1 MSMSVLSVQGLT
13 ASYRKNKVLNEV
25 TFDVQPGS
33 LTSIVGPNGA
43 GKSTLL
49 KVMLELHPKL
59 SGSVR
64 FFGSTLRTMKT
75 RVGYVP
81 QRGSVDWDF
90 PTNALDVVMMG
101 LYGQV
106 GWLKRVKRS
115 HKEKAMASLEQMG
128 MADYAERQISQ
139 LSGGQQQRVFL
150 ARALVQE
157 ADLYFMDEPL
167 AGVDAA
173 TERAIMTTLKELKIA
188 GKTVMVVHHDL
199 QTVEDYFDHVLL
211 LNRSVIAHG
220 KTEDVFTKSN
230 VSRAYGGALH
240 WMKEA

>member
-1 MSMSVLSVQGLT
+1 MSVLQVKDLS
-13 ASYRKNKVLNEV
+13 ASYRKNKVLRSVNFQVE
-25 TFDVQPGS
+25 QGS

-59 SGSVR
+59 SGNVS
-64 FFGSTLRTMKT
+64 FFGSTLAKTKT

-101 LYGQV
+101 LYGRV
-106 GWLKRVKRS
+106 GWLKWPKKS
-115 HKEKAMASLEQMG
+115 HKDQAMASLEQMG
-128 MADYAERQISQ
+128 MADYANRQISQ

-150 ARALVQE
+150 ARALVQD

-173 TERAIMTTLKELKIA
+173 TERAIMTTLHDLKLS

-211 LNRSVIAHG
+211 LNGTVVAHG
-220 KTEDVFTKSN
+220 KTEEVFTKDN
-230 VSRAYGGALH
+230 VYRTYGGSLR